1 MAPKSG
7 VAPKWGCEGKKNG
20 LIDMISGYE
29 DFSDSDSKDTYTR
42 QYCIDIKFTH
52 ARKEDQ
58 TSTERANNDK
68 FLSRRHNYMLLTVN
82 IGLVQTHLN

>member
-7 VAPKWGCEGKKNG
+7 MAPKWECEGKKNG

-29 DFSDSDSKDTYTR
+29 DFSDSDSKVGAYTR
-42 QYCIDIKFTH
+42 RYCIDIKFTH

-58 TSTERANNDK
+58 ACAERANNGK

-82 IGLVQTHLN
+82 SGLV